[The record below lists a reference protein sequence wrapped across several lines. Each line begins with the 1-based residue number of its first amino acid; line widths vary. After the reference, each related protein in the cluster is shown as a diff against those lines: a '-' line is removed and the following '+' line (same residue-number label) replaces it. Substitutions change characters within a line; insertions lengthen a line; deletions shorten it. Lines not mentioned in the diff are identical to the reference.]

1 MHVHLERDVQG
12 SLVQDCEV
20 CCNPPPRWP
29 HGGKCSPIRGCPH
42 GAFKGLLDSWHARCL
57 AYPEAFMKYK
67 NLIVIAALGVVFAVV
82 AIAQERTPPMSP
94 TPSAMGTSTPS
105 VMKLET
111 ITPSATPPMAGTP
124 PMSGKP
130 ARRRRT
136 PGAQMTPTAPYST
149 TPAPSPVMTAPS
161 MTPVPPGR

>member
-1 MHVHLERDVQG
+1 MPRPRRDGLAAENVV
-12 SLVQDCEV
+12 L
-20 CCNPPPRWP
+20 
-29 HGGKCSPIRGCPH
+29 I
-42 GAFKGLLDSWHARCL
+42 GAARTAPSRVFSIL
-57 AYPEAFMKYK
+57 GTRAALGYPEAFMKYK
-67 NLIVIAALGVVFAVV
+67 NLIVVAALGVVFAVV
-82 AIAQERTPPMSP
+82 AIAQERTPPMSS
-94 TPSAMGTSTPS
+94 TPSAMGTTTPS
-105 VMKLET
+105 VLKLET

-124 PMSGKP
+124 PMGGTPPMARTPAMSGKP

>member
-1 MHVHLERDVQG
+1 
-12 SLVQDCEV
+12 
-20 CCNPPPRWP
+20 
-29 HGGKCSPIRGCPH
+29 
-42 GAFKGLLDSWHARCL
+42 
-57 AYPEAFMKYK
+57 MKYK